1 MRSRIFGL
9 LCFFLA
15 ALTCSGQSFALVM
28 GARTDKVS
36 ADVFTSADELNPQ
49 AGIDLLLRLQMH
61 NGWHTYWSN
70 PGDAGLPTG
79 IKWSLPEVMKLKP
92 GSKACRKN
100 LLLTGWFNMAMTK
113 RLIGSFV

>member
-70 PGDAGLPTG
+70 PVMPGCRPALNGLFP
-79 IKWSLPEVMKLKP
+79 KVMKLKP

>member
-79 IKWSLPEVMKLKP
+79 IKWSLPEGYEIETREQSLPQK
-92 GSKACRKN
+92 
-100 LLLTGWFNMAMTK
+100 
-113 RLIGSFV
+113 FVVDGLVQYGYD

>member
-61 NGWHTYWSN
+61 NG
-70 PGDAGLPTG
+70 
-79 IKWSLPEVMKLKP
+79 
-92 GSKACRKN
+92 CRKN

>member
-61 NGWHTYWSN
+61 TGLIPVMPGCRPALNGLF
-70 PGDAGLPTG
+70 P
-79 IKWSLPEVMKLKP
+79 KVMKLKP